1 MFVAGQRPLVVVV
14 IITGAQEEVRR
25 SSLKRRKSEETDIW
39 AWSTMF
45 SQILVF
51 LPKPTQ
57 TASVWRRHA
66 ALVSGTW
73 FVQRIHLFNHDDVFL
88 SLVDINQEI

>member
-51 LPKPTQ
+51 LPKSTRAYDDDTP
-57 TASVWRRHA
+57 
-66 ALVSGTW
+66 L
-73 FVQRIHLFNHDDVFL
+73 LFWERDSSNAFICL
-88 SLVDINQEI
+88 TMMMCFYP